1 MSDKPQRFPHVRR
14 RVQMACLTGL
24 VGIVTGAGLL
34 VYLLLADPGSLESAT
49 GFGHWRPMLAMAVG
63 AAGLL
68 LIAVGIL
75 LWGAVDVAL
84 KIEANSYRT
93 YDALRDI
100 HHGQEEIRPLLR
112 VIAENSQLSDAG
124 RAITHRGRERTA
136 LRLAINEEIIKG
148 DWEAA
153 YALVDQLAS
162 RHGYKN
168 EAARL
173 REEVDRSR
181 EQARKEQ
188 LHESVERVRSQM
200 HSHDWDRARRDM
212 DRLLAEHPENAEV
225 RALPQLF
232 ARLRSEHKRR
242 LLKEWDESVQRN
254 EVDRGIAILSEL
266 DQFLTPSE
274 AAALQESARGVFRA
288 KLHNLG
294 VQFSLAVADHDW
306 KAAVAA
312 GREIMQEFP
321 NSRMAA
327 EVKERISVLMARAE
341 EAGSKPANADEDRV
355 G

>member
-1 MSDKPQRFPHVRR
+1 
-14 RVQMACLTGL
+14 VQIACLAAL
-24 VGIVTGAGLL
+24 VGVVLL
-34 VYLLLADPGSLESAT
+34 AALVVYLFLADPGSPKSPDGRES
-49 GFGHWRPMLAMAVG
+49 WRPLLVMAVG

-68 LIAVGIL
+68 LMAAVIL

-84 KIEANSYRT
+84 KIEANSHRT

-100 HHGQEEIRPLLR
+100 HQGQEEMRPLLR
-112 VIAENSQLSDAG
+112 IIAENSQLSDAG

-173 REEVDRSR
+173 RQEVDRSR

-200 HSHDWDRARRDM
+200 HSHDWDRARREM
-212 DRLLAEHPENAEV
+212 DRLLAEHPDNAEV

-232 ARLRSEHKRR
+232 TRLRGEHKRR

-294 VQFSLAVADHDW
+294 VRFSLAVADHDW

-312 GREIMQEFP
+312 GREIMREFP

-327 EVKERISVLMARAE
+327 EVKERITVLEARAD